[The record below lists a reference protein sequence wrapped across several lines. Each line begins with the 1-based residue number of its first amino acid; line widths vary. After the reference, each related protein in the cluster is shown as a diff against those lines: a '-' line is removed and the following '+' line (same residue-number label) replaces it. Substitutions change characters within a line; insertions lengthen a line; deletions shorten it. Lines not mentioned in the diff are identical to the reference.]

1 MEKKVYMMPL
11 IEVEKVSMSPA
22 VLAGSSGGDSSPMPD
37 PIHPGAP
44 KLPGGGSL
52 I

>member
-22 VLAGSSGGDSSPMPD
+22 VLAGSGGDGSPMPD

-44 KLPGGGSL
+44 KLPDGGSL